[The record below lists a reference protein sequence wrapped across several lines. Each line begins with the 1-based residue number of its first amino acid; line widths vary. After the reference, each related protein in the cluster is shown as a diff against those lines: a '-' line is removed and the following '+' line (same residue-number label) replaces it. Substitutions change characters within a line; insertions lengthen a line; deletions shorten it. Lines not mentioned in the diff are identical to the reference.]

1 MSLVYQYE
9 NTTIQ
14 FGDESGNISHQGILA
29 SNVSGTP
36 LLNPTFPTT
45 STGASLGHYH
55 YTEPGTNALKF
66 LNVAGTGLGGHKF
79 YTSNSTTVPVNTATI
94 GLDGFTIDRS
104 TTGNPQTI
112 NMLDNLTITSGT
124 KSCLLSSTLLRNNT
138 IKTTLNMDNNTLNFV
153 DALGTTQTTMTS
165 DSYQINNEPEG
176 VSLGFG
182 NNRFYI
188 TQVNTNVGTIIYSG
202 QIQQTDLPNN
212 NQTVL
217 TTSYLDVNLL
227 NTNQKSRLTSN
238 SLTINDLSTN
248 VSILTPTDLTFNN
261 INVKMNQFTPTLI
274 YSSPVIYADGQPPAT
289 SLLIRNTYGYSG
301 WYFKNITSL
310 LKINWYFPPNKLNNT
325 LVSDLKGVSISFFN
339 GATTSNDNTLFI
351 TIYTVPTG
359 SGDYAPGFFHSSNTY
374 VFNQS
379 ITPTVNTN
387 YQGVCIINKSLVP
400 FNYETQ
406 IQYEQSSVNNPRGS
420 YQPTDKILAVVIGS
434 NSASATNSV
443 EFVVN
448 KLNLHYADF
457 TQSYLLVSP

>member
-1 MSLVYQYE
+1 MSIIYQYE
-9 NTTIQ
+9 NTTLQ
-14 FGDESGNISHQGILA
+14 YSDNYGNIAHQGVLA
-29 SNVSGTP
+29 SNISGSTI
-36 LLNPTFPTT
+36 LSTTFPTT
-45 STGASLGHYH
+45 STGDSLGHYH

-66 LNVAGTGLGGHKF
+66 LNVSGTGSGGHKF
-79 YTSNSTTVPVNTATI
+79 YTSNSTTAPVNTATI
-94 GLDGFTIDRS
+94 GLDGLTIDRS
-104 TTGNPQTI
+104 TGGSPVLVNLPNITISTPVAVVFATAINQPPWNIVGLGNPIQVLQNTVNMVTGVTYYLTAFSTQLGQVTTNPDGTGIIDCTDLVSLPQPILAWENGQFTPSTIQTI
-112 NMLDNLTITSGT
+112 NLFENMTIT
-124 KSCLLSSTLLRNNT
+124 
-138 IKTTLNMDNNTLNFV
+138 
-153 DALGTTQTTMTS
+153 
-165 DSYQINNEPEG
+165 
-176 VSLGFG
+176 
-182 NNRFYI
+182 
-188 TQVNTNVGTIIYSG
+188 
-202 QIQQTDLPNN
+202 TDLNN
-212 NQTVL
+212 SVL
-217 TTSYLDVNLL
+217 NAS
-227 NTNQKSRLTSN
+227 S
-238 SLTINDLSTN
+238 
-248 VSILTPTDLTFNN
+248 LTFNN
-261 INVKMNQFTPTLI
+261 VNVKMNQVQPTLI
-274 YSSPVIYADGQPPAT
+274 YSSAAIYADGQPPAT

-406 IQYEQSSVNNPRGS
+406 IQYEQSTINNPRGN

-434 NSASATNSV
+434 NSSSATNSV

-448 KLNLHYADF
+448 KLNLHYDDF